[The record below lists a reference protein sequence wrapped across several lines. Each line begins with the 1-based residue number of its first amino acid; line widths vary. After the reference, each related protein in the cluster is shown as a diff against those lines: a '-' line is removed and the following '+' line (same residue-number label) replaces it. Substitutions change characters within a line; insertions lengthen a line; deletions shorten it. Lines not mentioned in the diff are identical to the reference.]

1 MDTYNSCYLKLLARL
16 RRVGKKIGINARRK
30 ARKQKAVHAHV
41 LDVGGTTD
49 ILTLSVPIPENT
61 DKEKIRK
68 MIWEFKLSGFEVA
81 QAPPRTVVL
90 THHLPKGATLSQTV
104 EVMSVIHFIL
114 DTTIGVGVTPV
125 WDGRTESV

>member
-1 MDTYNSCYLKLLARL
+1 
-16 RRVGKKIGINARRK
+16 VGKKIGINARRK

-49 ILTLSVPIPENT
+49 ILTLSVPIPEST
-61 DKEKIRK
+61 DKGKIRK

-81 QAPPRTVVL
+81 QVPPRTVIL
-90 THHLPKGATLSQTV
+90 THRLPKGKVLSQIV
-104 EVMSVIHFIL
+104 EVMSVIHSIL